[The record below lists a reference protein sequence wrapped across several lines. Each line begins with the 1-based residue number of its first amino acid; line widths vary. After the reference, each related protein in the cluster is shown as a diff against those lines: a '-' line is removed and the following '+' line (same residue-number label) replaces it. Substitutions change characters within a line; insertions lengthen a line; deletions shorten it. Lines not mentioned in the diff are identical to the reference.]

1 VYRSFAS
8 AVAIVGSFSSLGAFA
23 HTGDSR
29 PLLEEVV
36 VRAHPL
42 PTEQLAQSYRVVD
55 GDELLRR
62 MDGTLGAVIGQLP
75 GVTTTFFG
83 QAVGRPVIHGLGG
96 TRVRVME
103 DHIASLDASVLSD
116 DHAVTID
123 PALADSIEVLKGPSS
138 LLYGSGAIGGVVDVH
153 SGRIPETLPNVPFS
167 GRLDT
172 RFDDVADQRSGALRL
187 DGAVGSFA
195 WHADGFRRL
204 LDSYEIPGF
213 AESAAL
219 RRAEAEEAESEG
231 EEPAEEARGELPNS
245 DLDTEGGAFGL
256 SWVGQGAYAGI
267 SRSAFDSEY
276 GLPGGHGHEHEDEHE
291 HEHEFDAQA
300 ADPIAMADEGEEDGV
315 RLDLRQRRWDLA
327 AGASDPAEGWNK
339 VDLRV
344 SLNDYEHSEIEAP
357 GEVGTRYSVEAWEAR
372 LEAEHARL
380 AGWHGVLGVQLG
392 EEDFASV
399 GEEAYAPPYQTRTGA
414 LFLVEERALGSV
426 TLQAGARLEQVAHDA
441 VGFDDDDFAAG
452 SVSLGLVVPLP
463 AGWELGLAA
472 DFAQRAPTAAELY
485 SEGPHLA
492 TGAFEVGDSA
502 LDVESSESLA
512 ATLRYAPNRLK
523 LEATLYANRFRDFIY
538 LADTGAEEDDLP
550 VRVWSQSDAWFQG
563 LDLEARYAVLESG
576 SIAIDVRTFYDRVRA
591 EIEERD
597 DDQAP
602 RLPPD
607 RFGIGVEAR
616 SGIVTSNLDYV
627 RAMDRDS
634 VAAFE
639 TETAA
644 YNDLRARVAANVAV
658 GDSAMTVF
666 LEGRNLTD
674 DEQRNHVSFLKDVAP
689 LPGRSLIA
697 GLRLE
702 F

>member
-1 VYRSFAS
+1 M
-8 AVAIVGSFSSLGAFA
+8 
-23 HTGDSR
+23 
-29 PLLEEVV
+29 LEEIVV
-36 VRAHPL
+36 HAHPL

-62 MDGTLGAVIGQLP
+62 MDGTLGAVVGQLP

-123 PALADSIEVLKGPSS
+123 PALADSIEILKGPSS

-153 SGRIPETLPNVPFS
+153 SGRIPEALPGVPFS

-204 LDSYEIPGF
+204 LDAYEIPGY

-219 RRAEAEEAESEG
+219 RRAEAEEAEFEG
-231 EEPAEEARGELPNS
+231 NGPPQEARGELPNS

-256 SWVGQGAYAGI
+256 SWVGSGAYAGF

-276 GLPGGHGHEHEDEHE
+276 GLPGGHGHEHPGK
-291 HEHEFDAQA
+291 
-300 ADPIAMADEGEEDGV
+300 ADQEPDPKDVDPVGMPGEEDGV

-327 AGASDPAEGWNK
+327 AGAIEPVEGWNN

-357 GEVGTRYSVEAWEAR
+357 GQVGTRYSVEAWEAR
-372 LEAEHARL
+372 LEAEHARV
-380 AGWHGVLGVQLG
+380 AGWHGVVGFQLG

-414 LFLVEERALGSV
+414 LFLIEERALGNV
-426 TLQAGARLEQVAHDA
+426 TLQAGARLEQLALDA
-441 VGFDDDDFAAG
+441 RGFGDDDFSAG
-452 SVSLGLVVPLP
+452 SVSLGLVIPLP

-472 DFAQRAPTAAELY
+472 DLAQRAPTAAELY

-492 TGAFEVGDSA
+492 TGAFEVGNPG
-502 LDVESSESLA
+502 LDVESSQNLA
-512 ATLRYAPNRLK
+512 ATLRYAANRLE
-523 LEATLYANRFRDFIY
+523 LEATLYANRFSDFIY
-538 LADTGAEEDDLP
+538 QADTGAERDNLP

-563 LDLEARYAVLESG
+563 LDLEVRYPLLDSG
-576 SIAIDVRTFYDRVRA
+576 SIAIDARTFYDRVRA
-591 EIEERD
+591 EIEARD

-607 RFGIGVEAR
+607 RFGVGVEAR
-616 SGIVTSNLDYV
+616 SGMITSNLDYV

-634 VAAFE
+634 IAAFE
-639 TETAA
+639 TETPA
-644 YNDLRARVAANVAV
+644 YNDLRARVAANFAV

-666 LEGRNLTD
+666 LEGRNLTN

-689 LPGRSLIA
+689 LPARSVMA